1 MLLQLASIIPEVTT
15 AHFSLPEMEFNPTV
29 IPKLEF
35 LTMNVKKAKENKA
48 LSCIR
53 QALAESITFVLPFF
67 LCGCGFFPLN

>member
-48 LSCIR
+48 LSCI
-53 QALAESITFVLPFF
+53 
-67 LCGCGFFPLN
+67 